1 MVSIKL
7 KLKSKANAEGAH
19 SIILQ
24 VLKDRQKKIIATG
37 LLVKKERW
45 DDKEHCFK
53 TRHPNAMQNNRL
65 LDTIKIKARNI
76 ISDFEIE
83 DIDFTLNEFENRFRF
98 GSKRSKMDLFQFW
111 DSFVKDLEQSGRIG
125 YARNN
130 RDTIHSLKLFHNRP
144 ILHMREISV
153 AFLDK
158 YEVFLRSRGG
168 TNGGIAV
175 RMRSIRTIFNLAI
188 RRDLVKQNLYPFHKY
203 KISKLRGKQI
213 KHALTMSEIESF
225 KDLHCDGNLQLINAK
240 NYFLFSF
247 YARGMNFADMMRL
260 RWSDVS
266 KERITYARAKTQGN
280 FSIKIVPPVKEILNY
295 YRMNRRDT
303 NYVFPILLH
312 DVLTPKQIENRKH
325 KTLSQYNK
333 GLRVLAEKAGIT
345 KHVTSYVAR
354 HSFAMCLREKG
365 VSMDV
370 IGETLG
376 HQSVITTKAYVRE
389 FGVEVLDEAVETLLV
404 S

>member
-7 KLKSKANAEGAH
+7 NLKTKANAEGEH
-19 SIILQ
+19 SIVLQ
-24 VLKDRQKKIIATG
+24 VLKDRQKKIVATG
-37 LLVKKERW
+37 LLVKKEQW
-45 DDKEHCFK
+45 DNKEHCFK

-65 LDTIKIKARNI
+65 LDTLKIKARNI

-98 GSKRSKMDLFQFW
+98 GSKRSKIDLFQFW
-111 DSFVKDLEQSGRIG
+111 DSFVKDLQLSGRTG

-130 RDTIHSLKLFHNRP
+130 RDTIHSLKLFHKKSIP
-144 ILHMREISV
+144 YMREVNV

-188 RRDLVKQNLYPFHKY
+188 RRDLIKQNLYPFHKY
-203 KISKLRGKQI
+203 KISKLRGKRI

-225 KDLHCDGNLQLINAK
+225 KGLDCEGNVQLINAK

-247 YARGMNFADMMRL
+247 FTRGMNFADMMRL

-266 KERITYARAKTQGN
+266 KKRITYARAKTQGN
-280 FSIKIVPPVKEILNY
+280 FSIKIVPPVKKILNY
-295 YRMNRRDT
+295 YRTNRRDT

-312 DVLTPKQIENRKH
+312 DVLTPMQIENRKH

-333 GLRVLAEKAGIT
+333 ALRILVEKAGIS

-365 VSMDV
+365 VSIDI

-376 HQSVITTKAYVRE
+376 HQNVLTTKAYVRE
-389 FGVEVLDEAVETLLV
+389 FGAEVLDEAVEELLG
-404 S
+404 

>member
-7 KLKSKANAEGAH
+7 KLKAKVNSEGEH
-19 SIILQ
+19 SIVLQ

-37 LLVKKERW
+37 LLVKKEWW

-76 ISDFEIE
+76 ISEFEIE

-98 GSKRSKMDLFQFW
+98 GSKRSKIDLFEFW
-111 DSFVKDLEQSGRIG
+111 NSVVRDLELSGRTG

-130 RDTIHSLKLFHNRP
+130 RDTIRSLKRFHKKP
-144 ILHMREISV
+144 VLHMREINV
-153 AFLDK
+153 TFLDK

-175 RMRSIRTIFNLAI
+175 RMRSLRTIFNLAI
-188 RRDLVKQNLYPFHKY
+188 RRDLIKQNLYPFHKY
-203 KISKLRGKQI
+203 KISKLRGKRI
-213 KHALTMSEIESF
+213 KHALTMSEIKAFSEV
-225 KDLHCDGNLQLINAK
+225 DCEGDIQLINAK

-247 YARGMNFADMMRL
+247 YTRGMNFADMMRL
-260 RWSDVS
+260 KWSDVTQ
-266 KERITYARAKTQGN
+266 KRITYARAKTQGN
-280 FSIKIVPPVKEILNY
+280 FSLKIVPPVREILEY
-295 YRMNRRDT
+295 YNENRRDT
-303 NYVFPILLH
+303 NYVFPILLY
-312 DVLTPKQIENRKH
+312 DVLTPIQIEHRKH
-325 KTLSQYNK
+325 KILSQYNK
-333 GLRVLAEKAGIT
+333 ALKILAEKAEIP
-345 KHVTSYVAR
+345 KNITSYVAR

-365 VSMDV
+365 VSIDV

-376 HQSVITTKAYVRE
+376 HQSVVTTKAYVRE
-389 FGVEVLDEAVETLLV
+389 FGVEVLDEAVDILL
-404 S
+404 

>member
-7 KLKSKANAEGAH
+7 KLKKRANAEGMQ
-19 SIILQ
+19 SIVLQ

-76 ISDFEIE
+76 ISEFEID

-98 GSKRSKMDLFQFW
+98 GSKRSKIDLFHFW
-111 DSFVKDLEQSGRIG
+111 NSHVSDLELSGRMG
-125 YARNN
+125 YARTN
-130 RDTIHSLKLFHNRP
+130 RDTINSLKRFHRKP
-144 ILHMREISV
+144 VLYMREINV
-153 AFLDK
+153 TFLDK

-168 TNGGIAV
+168 SNGGISV
-175 RMRSIRTIFNLAI
+175 RMRSLRTIFNLAI
-188 RRDLVKQNLYPFHKY
+188 RRDLIKQNIYPFHKY
-203 KISKLRGKQI
+203 KISKLKGKRI
-213 KHALTMSEIESF
+213 KHALNLAEIELF
-225 KDLHCDGNLQLINAK
+225 KKVECEDDMQLINAK

-247 YARGMNFADMMRL
+247 YTRGMNFADIMRL
-260 RWSDVS
+260 KWSDIS
-266 KERITYARAKTQGN
+266 NKRITYARAKTQGN
-280 FSIKIVPPVKEILNY
+280 FSLKIIPPVEDILNY
-295 YRMNRRDT
+295 YKENRMDT

-312 DVLTPKQIENRKH
+312 DILTPIQIENRKH
-325 KTLSQYNK
+325 KTLGLYNK
-333 GLRVLAEKAGIT
+333 GLKALALKAGIT
-345 KHVTSYVAR
+345 KNVTSYVAR

-365 VSMDV
+365 ISIDI

-376 HQSVITTKAYVRE
+376 HQSVLTTKAYVRE
-389 FGVEVLDEAVETLLV
+389 FGVEVLDEAVEVLL
-404 S
+404 

>member
-7 KLKSKANAEGAH
+7 KLKTKVNAEGEH
-19 SIILQ
+19 SIVLQ

-53 TRHPNAMQNNRL
+53 TRHPNAMHNNRL
-65 LDTIKIKARNI
+65 LDSIKSKARNI
-76 ISDFEIE
+76 ISEFEID

-98 GSKRSKMDLFQFW
+98 GSKRSKIDLFEFW
-111 DSFVKDLEQSGRIG
+111 DSVVSDLELSGRTG

-130 RDTIHSLKLFHNRP
+130 RDTIRSLRRFHKKP
-144 ILHMREISV
+144 VLHMREINV
-153 AFLDK
+153 TFLDK

-175 RMRSIRTIFNLAI
+175 RMRSLRTIFNLAI
-188 RRDLVKQNLYPFHKY
+188 RRDLIKQNLYPFHKY
-203 KISKLRGKQI
+203 KISKLRGKRI
-213 KHALTMSEIESF
+213 KHALTLSEVDAF
-225 KDLHCDGNLQLINAK
+225 KKVDCEGDIQLINAK

-260 RWSDVS
+260 RWSDITQT
-266 KERITYARAKTQGN
+266 RITYARAKTQGN
-280 FSIKIVPPVKEILNY
+280 FSLKIVPPVREILNY
-295 YRMNRRDT
+295 YNENRRDT

-312 DVLTPKQIENRKH
+312 DVLTPMQIENRKH
-325 KTLSQYNK
+325 KILSQYNK
-333 GLRVLAEKAGIT
+333 ALKKLAKKAGIT
-345 KHVTSYVAR
+345 KNVTSYVAR

-365 VSMDV
+365 ISIDV

-376 HQSVITTKAYVRE
+376 HQSVLTTKAYVRE
-389 FGVEVLDEAVETLLV
+389 FGVEVLDEAVEVLLW
-404 S
+404 